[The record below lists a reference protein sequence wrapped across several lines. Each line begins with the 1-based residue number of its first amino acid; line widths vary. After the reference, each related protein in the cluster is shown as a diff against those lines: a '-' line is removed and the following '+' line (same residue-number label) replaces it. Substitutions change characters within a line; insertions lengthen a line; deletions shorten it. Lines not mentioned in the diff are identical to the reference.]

1 MKNIIASKRYADAFL
16 NYTKETIGFTQ
27 GLEELQGLKRV
38 FSDNPDL
45 RPFIE
50 SLQITESEKFDLI
63 DKVLAKGFSE
73 CSTDFLKFLIKKKRV
88 DLFTD
93 IAEYARIKYTH
104 GEEVDAQVKTSYPV
118 DTDVLLRI
126 KTILEERFKKKLHLY
141 VELDADLLGGIYVRI
156 GNTIID
162 GTIKRR
168 LSDLRE
174 KLTALKVA

>member
-1 MKNIIASKRYADAFL
+1 MKNIIVSKRYADAFL
-16 NYTKETIGFTQ
+16 NHAKETIGFKQ

-38 FSDNPDL
+38 FHDNPDL

-63 DKVLAKGFSE
+63 DTVLAQGFSE
-73 CSTDFLKFLIKKKRV
+73 DSTDFLKFLIKKKRI
-88 DLFTD
+88 DIFLD
-93 IAEYARIKYTH
+93 IAEYARIRYAH
-104 GEEVDAQVKTSYPV
+104 GDEVDAQVKTSYPL
-118 DTDVLLRI
+118 DTDVLQGI
-126 KTILEERFKKKLHLY
+126 KTSLEERFKKKLHLY

-174 KLTALKVA
+174 KLMALKVA